1 MPWTDKPGGS
11 GSNGGGPGGN
21 QGPWGQPSN
30 GSGGQDNR
38 RPGDRPPSD
47 LEDLLK
53 SGRDRFRRASGRGG
67 GNGGQGT
74 GDFQMPS
81 GRVLGLGLGALALL
95 YLASGFYQVAPGSL
109 GVVTTF
115 GAYSGLSEPGLRW
128 HMPFPIQNVQVEPVQ
143 QEQSVSIGGSQ
154 QAKTSMLT
162 SDLNIVDV
170 DMAVEYN
177 IQGSGA
183 LEPGELPAVAKFLFN
198 IEEPERL
205 VEAAAESALRQVVGE
220 SEFGPII
227 SADRA
232 AVNSRTQDILQSI
245 LDSYDSGINVIRV
258 NFGRAD
264 PPEEV
269 IPAQRDVIDAR
280 SAAEQRVNEATRT
293 ANSIVPRAQGEA
305 RQIELDAEAYAQRV
319 VLESRGAAS
328 RFNDIYAEYAL
339 APEVTRQRMY
349 LETMEGVLGRANKV
363 IMDDQAGGAVPF
375 LNLND
380 VVRDTQ
386 AASRRA
392 PTTTD
397 QTSGGR

>member
-11 GSNGGGPGGN
+11 GNNGGG
-21 QGPWGQPSN
+21 QGPWGQPNN
-30 GSGGQDNR
+30 GSGGQGGR
-38 RPGDRPPSD
+38 RPSDRPTSD

-67 GNGGQGT
+67 GRGGDDGE
-74 GDFQMPS
+74 GNIQMPN
-81 GRVLGLGLGALALL
+81 GRILGLGAVALFIL
-95 YLASGFYQVAPGSL
+95 YLFSGVYQVAPGSL

-115 GAYSGLSEPGLRW
+115 GAYSQLSEPGLRW
-128 HMPFPIQNVQVEPVQ
+128 HVPWPIQKVDVRAVQ
-143 QEQSVSIGGSQ
+143 QEQTVSIGGGQ
-154 QAKTSMLT
+154 RVRTSMLT

-170 DMAVEYN
+170 DLTVEYN
-177 IQGSGA
+177 IQGAGA
-183 LEPGELPAVAKFLFN
+183 TGPDELPNVAKFLFN
-198 IEEPERL
+198 IERPDQL

-269 IPAQRDVIDAR
+269 IPAQREVIDAR
-280 SAAEQRVNEATRT
+280 SEAERTVNDATRT

-319 VLESRGAAS
+319 VRETRGAAS
-328 RFNDIYAEYAL
+328 RFNDVYAEYAL
-339 APEVTRQRMY
+339 APEVTRRRMY
-349 LETMEGVLGRANKV
+349 LETMEAVLGRANKV
-363 IMDDQAGGAVPF
+363 IMDDQAGGPVPF
-375 LNLND
+375 LNLNE
-380 VVRDTQ
+380 VVRDTS
-386 AASRRA
+386 AGARRSS
-392 PTTTD
+392 TD
-397 QTSGGR
+397 TSGGR